1 MSGKSNLV
9 GLVITLLLLGMT
21 AAAGLLLVE
30 SPERDTGFW
39 VILVPIMLAGAMFG
53 FSFADLGSRL

>member
-1 MSGKSNLV
+1 MSGKSKLV
-9 GLVITLLLLGMT
+9 WPVITLLLLGMT

-39 VILVPIMLAGAMFG
+39 VILVPIMLAEAMFG
-53 FSFADLGSRL
+53 FSFA